1 MSLSRP
7 HPVRPLE
14 VGRVLARTF
23 GVLRRAWMVI
33 VPVAILLEWAP
44 NAAQS
49 YLVQSM
55 GDRYGGGPY
64 GLAGL
69 SLAWW
74 MIFPLADMA
83 VVVAALAVLNGQRP
97 RFLPVL
103 LGGAVL
109 FPAAVGLDL
118 LQNLVGLAEPWL
130 LVGVRSDVTSL
141 ATAVIEIIYGLA
153 SAALLLPSLAAAAQ
167 ERLGLRR
174 ALVRTAALTDG
185 NRLRIAALAG
195 LFLFL
200 EMVITPVIRD
210 MVVALFGVSP
220 SSVAIAYL
228 PHALIFCFASASQ
241 ATLYWELVRL
251 RDGAAPG
258 EVDAIFG

>member
-33 VPVAILLEWAP
+33 VPVAILLEWA
-44 NAAQS
+44 
-49 YLVQSM
+49 
-55 GDRYGGGPY
+55 
-64 GLAGL
+64 
-69 SLAWW
+69 
-74 MIFPLADMA
+74 
-83 VVVAALAVLNGQRP
+83 
-97 RFLPVL
+97 
-103 LGGAVL
+103 
-109 FPAAVGLDL
+109 
-118 LQNLVGLAEPWL
+118 
-130 LVGVRSDVTSL
+130 
-141 ATAVIEIIYGLA
+141 A

-228 PHALIFCFASASQ
+228 PHALIFCFAGASQ

-251 RDGAAPG
+251 RDGAAPAA
-258 EVDAIFG
+258 VDAIFA